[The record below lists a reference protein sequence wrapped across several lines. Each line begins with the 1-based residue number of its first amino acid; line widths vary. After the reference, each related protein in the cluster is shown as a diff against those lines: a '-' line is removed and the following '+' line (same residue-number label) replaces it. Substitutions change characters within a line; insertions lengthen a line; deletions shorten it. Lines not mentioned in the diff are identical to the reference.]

1 MDDIAALLMGRNQDL
16 VEMAGKV
23 LRKVKEEVE
32 EKGIKLSITEKS
44 KEGKSLMIA
53 TCRYLEEQLRECSQ
67 GRRSDNGR
75 QC

>member
-32 EKGIKLSITEKS
+32 EKGFKIVDHGEW
-44 KEGKSLMIA
+44 
-53 TCRYLEEQLRECSQ
+53 
-67 GRRSDNGR
+67 
-75 QC
+75 